1 MLDILI
7 SNQEIISEEVDNI
20 INLISMDKT
29 EFLYEKPSVEVI
41 EIVVEKG
48 FAQSP
53 VSDFYEDI
61 QDGGFKEW

>member
-1 MLDILI
+1 
-7 SNQEIISEEVDNI
+7 
-20 INLISMDKT
+20 MDKT

-61 QDGGFKEW
+61 QDGSFKEW